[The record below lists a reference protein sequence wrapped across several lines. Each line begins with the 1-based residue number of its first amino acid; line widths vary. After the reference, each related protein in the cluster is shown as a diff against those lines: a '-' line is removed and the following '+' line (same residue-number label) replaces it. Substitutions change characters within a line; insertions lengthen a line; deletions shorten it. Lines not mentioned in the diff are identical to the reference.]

1 MAAKGTIAK
10 QKIAQKIAEIFGA
23 DFIGE
28 IDKKL
33 YLWCEE
39 NGERIQVA
47 ISMTCPKNPITSAES
62 VTSAPSNGNWDFED
76 MPRPQVIS
84 TPNVEITKEEEKNI
98 ADLMAKLG
106 L

>member
-10 QKIAQKIAEIFGA
+10 QKVAQKIAEIFGA
-23 DFIGE
+23 DFVGE

-33 YLWCEE
+33 YLWSEE
-39 NGERIQVA
+39 NGEKIQVA
-47 ISMTCPKNPITSAES
+47 ISMTCPKNPIASAES
-62 VTSAPSNGNWDFED
+62 VTPIASNENWNFED
-76 MPRPQVIS
+76 MPQAAP
-84 TPNVEITKEEEKNI
+84 TPKVEITKEEEKNI